1 MLGKITKSAVDQ
13 LAPGDWLWDADH
25 REVVKGFG
33 VRRQVEGVFY
43 CLRYRLRGKQRV
55 YSIGRH
61 GSPWTPDTARAEAKR
76 LLGKVVSGVDPLSE
90 RRNTRDE
97 DRTAKTFDKEA
108 ERYLARRKEA
118 MKPRVFRELQR
129 HFNDHAKPLHRL
141 RLDEIR
147 KAKIAEML
155 NDIQDER
162 GPTARNRFRSNL
174 SAFFTWAVAQGFLET
189 NPVEGTAKAAE
200 NGPRERVLTPAELT
214 EVWTALGTD
223 DFSNIVRLLILTGQR
238 REEIG
243 GLRWNE
249 VDLDRDLIVLPPE
262 RTKNKR
268 QHELPLSS
276 QAQMILEQ
284 RKASGVVA
292 RFANTSPVFG
302 EGPNGFVGWGHSKAR
317 FNERLAAQ
325 RKKGG
330 AKPMPDWTLHDLRRT
345 AATMM
350 AELGVLPHIIEAIL
364 NHISGHKS
372 GVAGV
377 YNRAKYEG
385 EMREA
390 LCKWADYVEGL
401 ANTGATVTRISA

>member
-13 LAPGDWLWDADH
+13 LSPGDWLWDADH

-76 LLGKVVSGVDPLSE
+76 LLGKVVSGVDPLSD
-90 RRNTRDE
+90 RRKTRDE

-108 ERYLARRKEA
+108 ERYLGRRREA

-129 HFNDHAKPLHRL
+129 HFNDHAKPLHNL

-200 NGPRERVLTPAELT
+200 NGPRERVLSQAELA

-243 GLRWNE
+243 GLRWDE
-249 VDLDRDLIVLPPE
+249 VNFERGLIVLPPE

-276 QAQMILEQ
+276 PAQAILER

-292 RFANTSPVFG
+292 RFVNTSPVFG
-302 EGPNGFVGWGHSKAR
+302 EGPNGFVGWSYSKAR
-317 FNERLAAQ
+317 LDERLAEQ
-325 RKKGG
+325 RKKGRT
-330 AKPMPDWTLHDLRRT
+330 KPMPEWTLHDLRRT

-364 NHISGHKS
+364 NHISGHKG
-372 GVAGV
+372 GVAGG
-377 YNRAKYEG
+377 YNRARYEA

-390 LCKWADYVEGL
+390 LVKWGNYVGGL
-401 ANTGATVTRISA
+401 NTTGATITRISA

>member
-1 MLGKITKSAVDQ
+1 
-13 LAPGDWLWDADH
+13 
-25 REVVKGFG
+25 
-33 VRRQVEGVFY
+33 
-43 CLRYRLRGKQRV
+43 
-55 YSIGRH
+55 
-61 GSPWTPDTARAEAKR
+61 
-76 LLGKVVSGVDPLSE
+76 
-90 RRNTRDE
+90 
-97 DRTAKTFDKEA
+97 
-108 ERYLARRKEA
+108 

-129 HFNDHAKPLHRL
+129 HFNDHAKPLHSL
-141 RLDEIR
+141 RLDEVR

-249 VDLDRDLIVLPPE
+249 VDFERGLIVLPPE

-276 QAQMILEQ
+276 LAQAILER

-292 RFANTSPVFG
+292 RFVNTSPVFG
-302 EGPNGFVGWGHSKAR
+302 EGQRGFSGWGYSKAR
-317 FNERLAAQ
+317 LDERLAEQ

-330 AKPMPDWTLHDLRRT
+330 TKPMPDWTLHDLRRT

-364 NHISGHKS
+364 NHISGHKG

-377 YNRAKYEG
+377 YNRARYEG

-390 LCKWADYVEGL
+390 LAKLGNYIDGL
-401 ANTGATVTRISA
+401 ADTGATVTRISA